1 MAEKDKVR
9 YQNEMKDYTPPKG
22 TGSKLSKKN
31 SKGKKDPNAP
41 KRPMTAFMLYSN
53 ATRAKVKADNPGIS
67 FGDVVSTS
75 LWSYL
80 PLYDLPLFGL
90 DFSLTLYTPMTW
102 RIFLGKETGWKFQES
117 VCGRTGK
124 VRGAQQER

>member
-22 TGSKLSKKN
+22 TGSTLSKKN

-90 DFSLTLYTPMTW
+90 DSSLTLYTPMTR
-102 RIFLGKETGWKFQES
+102 RIILGKKTG
-117 VCGRTGK
+117 
-124 VRGAQQER
+124 